1 MLVVVIVLVH
11 HCAGIEEVLSGAV
24 DSDIHLLADVI
35 KSFDTVNRSVLD
47 RVLSSFGLS
56 A

>member
-35 KSFDTVNRSVLD
+35 KSFDTRVNRSVLD
-47 RVLSSFGLS
+47 RV
-56 A
+56 